1 MDHSN
6 FDAAMEKVLVTGA
19 RGFIGSQLCKRLVL
33 SGVELHAVSRQPP
46 ADVVAWWQSIG
57 GDMSDAPRAATIR
70 WWNVDLV
77 DLQATRELIRT
88 VLPDRTYHL
97 ASLVTGSRSL
107 EMVLPIL
114 HNNFLTAFNLLLSTA
129 ENRAGRIVLAGSVEE
144 PDDQDPVPCSPY
156 AAAKGAASGYARMF
170 GALYQTE
177 AVMTKIAMVYGP
189 GQTDL
194 TKLVPYVTTAFLRG
208 ERPKLSSGIRLIDWI
223 CVDDVVDGLIACAH
237 ASGAGGRTVDLGSG
251 EVCSI
256 GEIVQQL
263 RELIPGA
270 PEPLFGAVPDR
281 PLERLAKADVATS
294 YESIGW
300 SPSTTL
306 QAGLRRTVDW
316 YRSRPA
322 A

>member
-1 MDHSN
+1 
-6 FDAAMEKVLVTGA
+6 MEKVLVTGA
-19 RGFIGSQLCKRLVL
+19 RGFIGSQLCKRLVV
-33 SGVELHAVSRQPP
+33 SGVELHAVSRRPP

-57 GDMSDAPRAATIR
+57 GDMSDAPRAAAIR
-70 WWNVDLV
+70 WWNVDLI

-88 VLPDRTYHL
+88 VLPARTYHL
-97 ASLVTGSRSL
+97 ASLVTGSRGL

-114 HNNFLTAFNLLLSTA
+114 QNNFGTAFNLFLATA
-129 ENRAGRIVLAGSVEE
+129 EYGAGRIVLAGSFEE

-170 GALYQTE
+170 GALYQTK
-177 AVMTKIAMVYGP
+177 AVMAKISMVYGP
-189 GQTDL
+189 GQADL

-208 ERPKLSSGIRLIDWI
+208 ERPKLSSGIRLVDWI

-237 ASGAGGRTVDLGSG
+237 ASSAAGRTVDLGSG

-256 GEIVQQL
+256 REIVQQL
-263 RELIPGA
+263 RDLVPGA
-270 PEPLFGAVPDR
+270 PEPRFGAVPDR
-281 PLERLAKADVATS
+281 PLERLGKADVATS
-294 YESIGW
+294 YKLIGW
-300 SPSTTL
+300 NPSTTL

-316 YRSRPA
+316 YKSRGA